1 MKNKNLILSL
11 FASALLVVSCN
22 DTDDATGHSN
32 LPVEGLVNATLVT
45 DFSTTS
51 DNVVDEA
58 DEDVF
63 TMTVTLD
70 KTQPVDVY
78 LNVEQVGGTATAGK
92 DFELSRIL
100 VPANS
105 FTGTGTITI
114 LNDVVAE
121 TAETLQVRIA
131 NLPYNVSLN
140 SKTATFTINNYLSD
154 ELHLDFRYNKSIQ
167 YGGAGGVTVSNTL
180 CGILYDLDFYLLD
193 ATFNDTGNYQAAGA
207 NCEEALVLDASLP
220 DGTYYILPDLYDTG
234 DVNGGTNATN
244 DGISSIYHLPFKV
257 NLGIDYSKDG
267 GINAGNYTVNSA
279 YYPTS
284 TQTPAQYAGIAGAI
298 LKIDKSTVNGHAI
311 FALSDADTG
320 QAIASG
326 RQAKPDFA
334 RILQNLRRN
343 NKK

>member
-22 DTDDATGHSN
+22 DTDDGTGHSN
-32 LPVEGLVNATLVT
+32 LPVQNPVNATLVT
-45 DFSTTS
+45 DFSTS
-51 DNVVDEA
+51 VDNVVDEQ

-63 TMTVTLD
+63 TISVTLD
-70 KTQPVDVY
+70 KTQPVDIY
-78 LNVEQVGGTATAGK
+78 LNVEQIGGTATEGK
-92 DFELSRIL
+92 DFELSKVYI
-100 VPANS
+100 PANTL
-105 FTGTGTITI
+105 TGKGTISI
-114 LNDVVAE
+114 LNDVKKEV
-121 TAETLQVRIA
+121 TETLKVRIA
-131 NLPYNVSLN
+131 NLPANVVAAT
-140 SKTATFTINNYLSD
+140 KTATFTIMNYLSD
-154 ELHLDFRYNKSIQ
+154 ELHLDFKYNKAIQ
-167 YGGAGGVTVSNTL
+167 YGGAGGVTVNNTL

-207 NCEEALVLDASLP
+207 NCEEALKLNASLP
-220 DGTYYILPDLYDTG
+220 DGTYYILPDLFDTG

-267 GINAGNYTVNSA
+267 GIDAANYTVNPA

-284 TQTPAQYAGIAGAI
+284 TQSPAQYAGIAGAI

-320 QAIASG
+320 QPIASG

>member
-78 LNVEQVGGTATAGK
+78 LNVEQVGGTATAGD
-92 DFELSRIL
+92 DFELSRIF

-114 LNDVVAE
+114 LNDVLTE
-121 TAETLQVRIA
+121 TSETFEVKIA
-131 NLPYNVSLN
+131 DLPYNVSLN
-140 SKTATFTINNYLSD
+140 SKSATFTINNYLSD
-154 ELHLDFRYNKSIQ
+154 ELHLDFKYNKAIQ
-167 YGGAGGVTVSNTL
+167 YGGAGGVTVNSTL

-193 ATFNDTGNYQAAGA
+193 ASYADTGDYQAAGG
-207 NCEEALVLDASLP
+207 NCEESMVLDASLA

-234 DVNGGTNATN
+234 DVNGGSNATN
-244 DGISSIYHLPFKV
+244 DGLNAAFHLPFKV
-257 NLGIDYSKDG
+257 ALGIDYSKDG
-267 GINAGNYTVNSA
+267 GIDAGSFAVNSA
-279 YYPTS
+279 YHPTS
-284 TQTPAQYAGIAGAI
+284 NQSPAQYAAIANLI
-298 LKIDKSTVNGHAI
+298 IKIEKSTVNGHAI
-311 FALSDADTG
+311 FALSDADTN
-320 QAIASG
+320 QPIASG
-326 RQAKPDFA
+326 RQAKVDFGK
-334 RILQNLRRN
+334 ILQNLRRN

>member
-45 DFSTTS
+45 DFSTTV

-58 DEDVF
+58 NEDEF

-78 LNVEQVGGTATAGK
+78 LSVEKVGGTATEGE
-92 DFELSRIL
+92 DFELSRIYI
-100 VPANS
+100 PANS
-105 FTGTGTITI
+105 LTGSGTVTI
-114 LNDVVAE
+114 LNDELTEVAE
-121 TAETLQVRIA
+121 TLELRIA

-154 ELHLDFRYNKSIQ
+154 ELHLDFRYNKAIQ
-167 YGGAGGVTVSNTL
+167 FGGAGGATISSTL

-193 ATFNDTGNYQAAGA
+193 ASYADTGDYQAAGG
-207 NCEEALVLDASLP
+207 NCEESMVLDASLP

-234 DVNGGTNATN
+234 DVNGGANATN
-244 DGISSIYHLPFKV
+244 DGLNAVFHLPFKV
-257 NLGIDYSKDG
+257 ALGIDYSKDG
-267 GINAGNYTVNSA
+267 GIDAANFAVNSL
-279 YYPTS
+279 YHPTS
-284 TQTPAQYAGIAGAI
+284 TQSPAQYAAIANLI
-298 LKIDKSTVNGHAI
+298 IRIEKSTVNGHAI
-311 FALSDADTG
+311 FALSDADTN
-320 QAIASG
+320 QPIASG
-326 RQAKPDFA
+326 RQAKPDFGK
-334 RILQNLRRN
+334 ILQNLRRN